1 MLKIKMKMLYVNTGT
16 KDSARR
22 KTVPMFTEK
31 KTVKLT
37 YLVKCVKINLAK
49 KGTEKLV
56 DTGTRTAVLEK
67 MTVLTF
73 TEKPGN
79 PERCIKELQKELLV
93 DTVVV
98 RERNENPEADTEVR
112 VKRAVLVEMG
122 VVAKK
127 EAKKEAEE
135 VNIGEEVQAVVKGA
149 MQMIP
154 SVEMIKEPEKMK
166 EK

>member
-1 MLKIKMKMLYVNTGT
+1 MKNKGNKQENKVQKMKMKMLHVSTGT

-37 YLVKCVKINLAK
+37 YLVKCVKKNLAK

-67 MTVLTF
+67 MTVLTS

-79 PERCIKELQKELLV
+79 PERCIKELEK

-98 RERNENPEADTEVR
+98 RERNANPEADTEVR
-112 VKRAVLVEMG
+112 VKRAVLVEIG
-122 VVAKK
+122 VVVKKKAKK
-127 EAKKEAEE
+127 GTEE
-135 VNIGEEVQAVVKGA
+135 VNKGE
-149 MQMIP
+149 
-154 SVEMIKEPEKMK
+154 
-166 EK
+166 

>member
-1 MLKIKMKMLYVNTGT
+1 
-16 KDSARR
+16 
-22 KTVPMFTEK
+22 MFTEK

-56 DTGTRTAVLEK
+56 DIGTRTAVLEK
-67 MTVLTF
+67 MTVLTS

-79 PERCIKELQKELLV
+79 PERCIKELEK

-112 VKRAVLVEMG
+112 VKRAVLVEIG
-122 VVAKK
+122 VVVKKKAKK
-127 EAKKEAEE
+127 GTEE
-135 VNIGEEVQAVVKGA
+135 VNIGEEVQAIVKGA
-149 MQMIP
+149 LQMIP
-154 SVEMIKEPEKMK
+154 SVGMIKEPEKMK